1 MLITMSVLRKLKPHI
16 DILLAR
22 NNSLCVDDDS
32 LSRNS
37 LIYSITFILV
47 YRNQ

>member
-1 MLITMSVLRKLKPHI
+1 MLITMSVLQKLKPHI

-22 NNSLCVDDDS
+22 NNSLCVDNDS
-32 LSRNS
+32 LSRNP
-37 LIYSITFILV
+37 LIYSIALV